1 MSKRRNKYVFDPKR
15 DKAKF
20 VPPKTPETWGA
31 ILTRLLN
38 KRAKQYPNNVLT
50 TSGQED
56 Q

>member
-20 VPPKTPETWGA
+20 VPPKTPATWGA
-31 ILTRLLN
+31 ILTRLLS
-38 KRAKQYPNNVLT
+38 KRAEQPNNVLT